1 MSLQLNK
8 FTIAG
13 NLARDPE
20 LRLLANDRSVANFT
34 VITNRRWKDQA
45 SGEQREEMT
54 AVDCEA
60 WGRTAEFVGT
70 YFAKGTP
77 IYLEGRLKQ
86 QRWQDPDGKNR
97 SKLVLVVDDVR
108 FVESAHKGSAK
119 PAPAAAST
127 APARERTDDDRYAES
142 AGVLGGTTP
151 PPAPQAGP
159 QPGGDEPPF

>member
-8 FTIAG
+8 FIIAG

-20 LRLLANDRSVANFT
+20 LRLFPNDRSVANFT

-45 SGEQREEMT
+45 TGEPREEAT

-60 WGRTAEFVGT
+60 WGKTAELLGA
-70 YFAKGTP
+70 YFSKGTP
-77 IYLEGRLKQ
+77 IYLEGRMKQ
-86 QRWQDPDGKNR
+86 QRWEQPDGQKR
-97 SKLVLVVDDVR
+97 SKLVCVVDDVR
-108 FVESAHKGSAK
+108 FVESAHKGKGEAAK
-119 PAPAAAST
+119 PAPA
-127 APARERTDDDRYAES
+127 PVRERTDDDRYAES

-159 QPGGDEPPF
+159 RPGDDEPPF